1 MNGYRWAPSDL
12 GPALTR
18 ETPVQV
24 VMARSPHR
32 CPLSYGGSSADVIQ
46 LPDMAEWRFSR
57 YSSRYLQLCCNCTLG
72 NLTATETRWQVS
84 YPLCQVSNACLKFRK
99 ECYHGL
105 QESFLVITFRAQQEI
120 VQRNTKTACQLHCKL
135 NRTSPLAAF
144 NFHDVSSGHVHFLR
158 KLFLCE
164 PLADPQLP

>member
-18 ETPVQV
+18 GIPVQV

-57 YSSRYLQLCCNCTLG
+57 YVSHLFDLSKVYLT
-72 NLTATETRWQVS
+72 V
-84 YPLCQVSNACLKFRK
+84 K
-99 ECYHGL
+99 EI
-105 QESFLVITFRAQQEI
+105 FIAR
-120 VQRNTKTACQLHCKL
+120 
-135 NRTSPLAAF
+135 
-144 NFHDVSSGHVHFLR
+144 
-158 KLFLCE
+158 
-164 PLADPQLP
+164 